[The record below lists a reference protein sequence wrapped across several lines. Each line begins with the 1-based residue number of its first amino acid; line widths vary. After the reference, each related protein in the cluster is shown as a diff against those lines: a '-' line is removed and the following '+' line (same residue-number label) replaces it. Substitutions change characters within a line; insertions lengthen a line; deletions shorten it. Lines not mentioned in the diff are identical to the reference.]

1 MFNKNRKFL
10 VLSIIFTVLSIALN
24 AFIIYQACLKGGESS
39 AWSDKIAESAAEV
52 INTVVPNTITEQNM
66 PVFSSFI
73 RKAIGHFGLFGLDAI
88 ITCLAVYFSIGYTDW
103 YKHYW
108 GIAISSGI
116 GITIA
121 ILTEVIQ
128 TFVPGRSGEVTD
140 SLIDSAGYLIGVL
153 AVFLIILLILR
164 YRKKTSKVEA

>member
-10 VLSIIFTVLSIALN
+10 VVSIIFTVLSISLN
-24 AFIIYQACLKGGESS
+24 AFIIYQACLRGAESS
-39 AWSDKIAESAAEV
+39 SWSDKISESVAEV
-52 INTVVPNTITEQNM
+52 INTVAPNTITEQNM
-66 PVFSSFI
+66 PDFSSFI

-88 ITCLAVYFSIGYTDW
+88 ITTLAVYFSICETKF

-116 GITIA
+116 GIFVA

-128 TFVPGRSGEVTD
+128 AFVPGRSGEPTD
-140 SLIDSAGYLIGVL
+140 SMIDSAGYLIGVL
-153 AVFLIILLILR
+153 AVYLIIILVLR
-164 YRKKTSKVEA
+164 HRKKTSKQEA